1 MSRLERYA
9 ELLQEID
16 LENGVAVEE
25 RLFVGPEE
33 VIERVRKLEKLFQA
47 LNKIN
52 ILGLYNKT
60 IAHDGMHD
68 EDIYDH
74 GRYYAYFNFELK
86 GQSSEEKE
94 EILVKSLEG
103 IVEEFGREMVLKYFP
118 KVIKGRR
125 VTEDLKIRPEDEDY
139 PSYYSEFRMNYAEK
153 MAKEEVPN
161 KVLSAIR
168 DDEDALLEEYDWNT
182 LYMTSPNGKLIEI
195 CGDVY
200 LVEESEIEE
209 VKVYAQLWNFLI
221 ENGEESM
228 YDFTI
233 ATDGEYPKDD
243 YNPFG
248 RYYAYV
254 KLELKGL
261 SEEGRRQF
269 LKDTLPEDITE
280 KIGIDELVQIF
291 PKVINGDLVTQPLTL
306 RPDEEE
312 FPSHFNNKKIEQ
324 GKERAYKQVL
334 YNIRAAIVDR
344 LADILGE
351 VKKVI
356 ILEKTE

>member
-9 ELLQEID
+9 KLLEGID
-16 LENGVAVEE
+16 LENGVAVED
-25 RLFVGPEE
+25 RIFVGPEE
-33 VIERVRKLEKLFQA
+33 VIEKVRELEKLYKA
-47 LNKIN
+47 LSRVN
-52 ILGLYNKT
+52 ILELYNRT
-60 IAHDGMHD
+60 IAHDGMHE
-68 EDIYDH
+68 EDIYNH

-86 GQSSEEKE
+86 GQSNEEKE
-94 EILVKSLEG
+94 EILVKSLES
-103 IVEEFGREMVLKYFP
+103 IVEEFGKELVLKYFP

-139 PSYYSEFRMNYAEK
+139 PSYYSEFRTNYAEK
-153 MAKEEVPN
+153 MAKEEVPY
-161 KVLSAIR
+161 KVLSGIR
-168 DDEDALLEEYDWNT
+168 EDEDALLEEYDWNT
-182 LYMTSPNGKLIEI
+182 LYVTASDGKLIEI

-200 LVEESEIEE
+200 LIEE
-209 VKVYAQLWNFLI
+209 GEVKEAKVYAQLWNFLI
-221 ENGEESM
+221 ENGKESM
-228 YDFTI
+228 YDFSI
-233 ATDGEYPKDD
+233 ATDGEYPKDE

-261 SEEGRRQF
+261 SEDGRKKF
-269 LKDTLPEDITE
+269 LSDTLPEDIVK
-280 KIGIDELVQIF
+280 KIGIEELSQIF

-312 FPSHFNNKKIEQ
+312 FPSHFNERKIEK

-334 YNIRAAIVDR
+334 YNIRAAILDR

-351 VKKVI
+351 IKKVI